1 MNVLHI
7 IPAFKKKKNNK
18 TNSDHLLPCWY
29 TVLHH
34 KSAHYDKTAEFQV
47 HLILRCR
54 SYSCKFAY
62 FLQCIFGP
70 KSTLMALLQ
79 SFADMSTVTKKSEP
93 PNHSQLS
100 LSKVTLCCR
109 VPAHTWEIYLVP
121 LFLYLG
127 ACYHFSL
134 KMSPKCRAEALPNVP
149 RFKKVVMCLT
159 EKNTRVRHSSCG
171 QELQPCRSWVHHP
184 KWMNTIY

>member
-1 MNVLHI
+1 MYYILYQ
-7 IPAFKKKKNNK
+7 PSKKTKQ
-18 TNSDHLLPCWY
+18 
-29 TVLHH
+29 TVTTFCHADTQFCITSQLTMI
-34 KSAHYDKTAEFQV
+34 KQLTSQV

-100 LSKVTLCCR
+100 LNKVTLCCR

-171 QELQPCRSWVHHP
+171 QELQPCQSWVHHP